1 MNRIA
6 PHSLSLFVSLGI
18 GIASILLFWGL
29 LTLSEAVGE
38 AWYLYLLVGT
48 VMGLLVYG
56 LLQFSFGRY
65 LQLHMQ
71 RILKTLRQGKSQ
83 APEAEQF
90 DLDEDMLYRLNLEL
104 VHWSRENQRTIQ
116 DLRKAEN
123 YRREFVGNVSHELK
137 TPIFNVQGY
146 VHTLMDGGLDDPT
159 INKTYL
165 EKAGKNIERLSAI
178 VEDLEAISQLESGQL
193 KLSFER
199 FDLKR
204 LANDVM
210 ESLEMAALERNIQLC
225 LDSGQKRTWLAK
237 GDIGRIRQ
245 VLTNLI
251 TNAIKYGSDNGTC
264 QIALE
269 DHDDHLEVAVSDD
282 GIGISKDHQSRL
294 FERFYRVDKSRSR
307 EQGGT
312 GLGLSIVKHIL
323 EAHGQSITV
332 ESEPQVGTTFRFSLA
347 KPV

>member
-6 PHSLSLFVSLGI
+6 PHSLALFVSLGT
-18 GIASILLFWGL
+18 GVASILLFWGL
-29 LTLSEAVGE
+29 QTLNEASGGG
-38 AWYLYLLVGT
+38 WYLYLLAGVFT
-48 VMGLLVYG
+48 GLLVYV

-71 RILKTLRQGKSQ
+71 RILKTLRQGKTQ
-83 APEAEQF
+83 APEPEHF
-90 DLDEDMLYRLNLEL
+90 DLNQDMLYRLNLEL

-146 VHTLMDGGLDDPT
+146 IHTLMDGGLEDPA

-204 LANDVM
+204 LVNDVM
-210 ESLEMAALERNIQLC
+210 ESLEMAALERNIQLR
-225 LDSGQKRTWLAK
+225 LDAQQKRTWLAK

-282 GIGISKDHQSRL
+282 GIGISQEHQSRL